1 VTGYAIDDFEL
12 GDDVKLVTLSGDLG
26 RYAAP
31 ALKERIDDVLAA
43 DVRCVLVQLAD
54 GTVIDSTVLGLLL
67 GTLRQLRSRGCALR
81 LVCSDPNL
89 VRIFTLTGL
98 DRTFDIY
105 TRLAD
110 ARLACG
116 SDDPAPA

>member
-1 VTGYAIDDFEL
+1 M
-12 GDDVKLVTLSGDLG
+12 
-26 RYAAP
+26 
-31 ALKERIDDVLAA
+31 
-43 DVRCVLVQLAD
+43 LVQLAD

-67 GTLRQLRSRGCALR
+67 GTLRQLRGRGCTLR

-110 ARLACG
+110 ARLACR